1 MNLLCMHVAEIW
13 RYPVKSLKGEQLQEA
28 EVKELGVTGDR
39 EIVVTSSST
48 GRVLTARN
56 HPKMLAL
63 HGGMSAAGT
72 ATINGLPWDSDE
84 AHQLVE
90 DAAGQPVELIRV
102 TGPERFDILPLLVAT
117 DGAFKAM
124 GFDSRRFRPNIL
136 IGGVE
141 GMAERE
147 WPPSVLKIGELRIGI
162 ERLRPRCVM
171 TTWDPD
177 TQVQD
182 SSILKRVVKE
192 LGGTLA
198 LDCRVLH
205 PGKIRVGDEVVLVKG
220 ATTID

>member
-1 MNLLCMHVAEIW
+1 MRVAEIW
-13 RYPVKSLKGEQLQEA
+13 RYPVKSLKGEQLKEA
-28 EVKELGVTGDR
+28 EVTELGVVGDR
-39 EIVVTSSST
+39 EIVVTSTGT
-48 GRVLTARN
+48 GRVLTARKY
-56 HPKMLAL
+56 PRMLAL
-63 HGGMSAAGT
+63 RGAISADGT
-72 ATINGLPWDSDE
+72 AMIDGLPWNSDE
-84 AHQLVE
+84 ARKLLEEAV
-90 DAAGQPVELIRV
+90 GQSVELVRV

-171 TTWDPD
+171 TTYDPD

-182 SSILKRVVKE
+182 SSVLKRVVKE
-192 LGGTLA
+192 LDGTFA
-198 LDCRVLH
+198 LDCRVLRA
-205 PGKIRVGDEVVLVKG
+205 GNIRIGDEVVLVRG
-220 ATTID
+220 AEVAG